1 MDAPCSGTGTLGRN
15 PEIKWRL
22 TPADLADLPRR
33 QSALLANARA
43 ALAPGGLLVYSTCSL
58 EPEENEAIVAGVAR
72 SSKPCAAF
80 RAATPGTDFF
90 AAVIK
95 SESPQMVEI
104 VPSILSADF
113 ARLAEEIAR
122 VERGGAR
129 MLHLDVM
136 DGHFV
141 PNLTIGPP
149 VVESIR
155 KATRA
160 HLDVHLMIENPERY
174 AADFVKAGANS
185 VSVHYEACLHLD
197 GTLEMIRKE
206 GAMAGV
212 VLNPATPVAVLEDVL
227 EVADYVL
234 LMSVNPGF
242 GGQKLIPYVLEK
254 VRKLAGMRREKKL
267 ALPIE
272 IDGGVHRENLAEV
285 VRAGCDWIVTG
296 SAIFHSPDPEATVR
310 EMREIAAAS
319 NRRAGLSS

>member
-1 MDAPCSGTGTLGRN
+1 M
-15 PEIKWRL
+15 I
-22 TPADLADLPRR
+22 
-33 QSALLANARA
+33 
-43 ALAPGGLLVYSTCSL
+43 
-58 EPEENEAIVAGVAR
+58 
-72 SSKPCAAF
+72 
-80 RAATPGTDFF
+80 
-90 AAVIK
+90 
-95 SESPQMVEI
+95 EI

-113 ARLAEEIAR
+113 ACLAQEIAR
-122 VERGGAR
+122 VERGGAS

-155 KATRA
+155 KSTRL

-174 AADFVKAGANS
+174 VTEFVQAGANS
-185 VSVHYEACLHLD
+185 VSVHYEACRHLD
-197 GTLEMIRKE
+197 GVLEMIRAA

-227 EVADYVL
+227 HVADYVL

-242 GGQKLIPYVLEK
+242 GGQKLIPYVLDK
-254 VRKLAGMRREKKL
+254 VRQLNNMRRAKQL

-285 VRAGCDWIVTG
+285 ARSGCDWIVTG
-296 SAIFHSPDPEATVR
+296 SAVFHSADPEATVR
-310 EMREIAAAS
+310 EMREMANQATAI
-319 NRRAGLSS
+319 RC